1 MYRGSNSME
10 GERRTSR
17 DGRQGRAGVG
27 YLEESG
33 YRGLRCVVLT
43 GVCIQGPGSRR
54 RDPEEGDMT
63 VNGVPEGRGMPR
75 GGVMRAMDASRVRA
89 VA

>member
-1 MYRGSNSME
+1 MSDDVVVLEDKLKPFIVGRGACKPVMYRGSNSME

-33 YRGLRCVVLT
+33 CRGLRCVVLT
-43 GVCIQGPGSRR
+43 GVCFQGPGVEGT
-54 RDPEEGDMT
+54 DGKPEDDG
-63 VNGVPEGRGMPR
+63 
-75 GGVMRAMDASRVRA
+75 
-89 VA
+89 